1 MSDLWPTKVIIMRE
15 KVALLGSSGI
25 VSQRFQQRLANHPW
39 FELSA
44 VFGTQKNAGKSLDE
58 LTWNLPEPRPELPN
72 IEVISCSASDLNFEL
87 DKLNIQLVFSALPTT
102 EAKEIEPILR
112 QGGKHVFS
120 NSAAHRMDNDVPLVI
135 PEINPEHLG
144 LLDGQKSTNQG
155 GSITC
160 STNCTVMPITI
171 PLKPIAKQ
179 FGITSLEVQSEQS
192 LSGGGWLMMAD
203 AKKTGEVSSEI
214 PGEAEKIAEEIVLLL
229 GEFNGDNV
237 TIAKFSTDISCRRV
251 MRNYGHLVRVK
262 VELSK
267 NTTEEEILALLNNF
281 TSIPQQ
287 LELPSAPRQPIIVI
301 NSTIQPSVHQWAG
314 AESITNPDPAVDL
327 RCGMAVVISDLQVS
341 DNHVSFNAFS
351 ENTIRG
357 AAGGCL
363 LLAELA
369 FKQGL
374 LV

>member
-237 TIAKFSTDISCRRV
+237 TIAKFSTDISCHRV
-251 MRNYGHLVRVK
+251 MRNFGHLVQVK

-267 NTTEEEILALLNNF
+267 TTTEEEISALLNNF

-287 LELPSAPRQPIIVI
+287 LELPSAPSQPIVVI

-314 AESITNPDPAVDL
+314 AESITNPDPAIDL
-327 RCGMAVVISDLQVS
+327 RSGMAVVVSDLQVS
-341 DNHVSFNAFS
+341 DNHLSFNAFS

-374 LV
+374 LI

>member
-1 MSDLWPTKVIIMRE
+1 MRE

-25 VSQRFQQRLANHPW
+25 VSQRFQQRLSNHPW

-44 VFGTQKNAGKSLDE
+44 VFGTKENAGKSLDE
-58 LTWNLPEPRPELPN
+58 LTWNLPETRPELPN
-72 IEVISCSASDLNFEL
+72 LEVISCPASDLNFEL
-87 DKLNIQLVFSALPTT
+87 EKLNIQLVFSALPSA
-102 EAKEIEPILR
+102 EAEEIEPILR

-120 NSAAHRMDNDVPLVI
+120 NSATHRMDIDVPLVI
-135 PEINPEHLG
+135 PEINPDHLA
-144 LLDGQKSTNQG
+144 LLGGQKSTNHG

-160 STNCTVMPITI
+160 STNCTVMPIAI

-179 FGITSLEVQSEQS
+179 FGIKSLEVQSEQS
-192 LSGGGWLMMAD
+192 LSGGGWQMMAS
-203 AKKTGEVSSEI
+203 AKKTGEVSPEI
-214 PGEAEKIAEEIVLLL
+214 LGEDAKIAEEVLLLL
-229 GEFNGDNV
+229 GEFNGNDV
-237 TIAKFSTDISCRRV
+237 TLAKFSTDISCRRV
-251 MRNYGHLVRVK
+251 MRNFGHLVKVK

-267 NTTEEEILALLNNF
+267 TTTEEEIFTLLNNF

-287 LELPSAPRQPIIVI
+287 LALPSAPSQPIIVI
-301 NSTIQPSVHQWAG
+301 NSTIQPSIHQWAG
-314 AESITNPDPAVDL
+314 AESITNPDPAFDL
-327 RCGMAVVISDLQVS
+327 RSGMAVVVSDLQVT
-341 DNHVSFNAFS
+341 DNHLSFNAFS

-374 LV
+374 LI

>member
-1 MSDLWPTKVIIMRE
+1 MRE

-39 FELSA
+39 FELAA
-44 VFGTQKNAGKSLDE
+44 VFGTSENAGKSLDE
-58 LTWNLPEPRPELPN
+58 LTWNLPEPRPKLPKLA
-72 IEVISCSASDLNFEL
+72 VISCPSNDLSSQL
-87 DKLNIQLVFSALPTT
+87 DKLNIQLVFSALPSA
-102 EAKEIEPILR
+102 EAQEIEPILR
-112 QGGKHVFS
+112 QGGKYVFS
-120 NSAAHRMDNDVPLVI
+120 NSAAHRMDSDVPLVI
-135 PEINPEHLG
+135 PEINPDHLA

-155 GSITC
+155 GSIAC

-179 FGITSLEVQSEQS
+179 FGIKSLEVQSEQS
-192 LSGGGWLMMAD
+192 LSGGGWQMMVT
-203 AKKTGEVSSEI
+203 AKKTGKVSPEI
-214 PGEAEKIAEEIVLLL
+214 AGEAEKIAEEALLLL
-229 GEFNGDNV
+229 GELNGNDV
-237 TIAKFSTDISCRRV
+237 TLAKFSTDISCRRV
-251 MRNYGHLVRVK
+251 MRDFGHLVRVK

-267 NTTEEEILALLNNF
+267 NTTDEEIFTLLNNF

-287 LELPSAPRQPIIVI
+287 LALPSAPSQPIIVI
-301 NSTIQPSVHQWAG
+301 NSTIQPSVHQSAG
-314 AESITNPDPAVDL
+314 AESITNPDPAIDL
-327 RCGMAVVISDLQVS
+327 RSGMAVVVSDLQVT
-341 DNHVSFNAFS
+341 DNHLSFNAFS